1 MERRSVR
8 GMVLVALVVGMA
20 SMIPGGVMARAG
32 AGKEP
37 ARGNRVEATFTE
49 TRLVVTERPEL
60 GIRQVINSGVG
71 TLEGFGDATEMVAV
85 SIDRTVEPCGPGSD
99 TTTVL
104 RRIVV
109 ADGTLVLKTSAHRCP
124 TSSGLIAYGEF
135 EVDGASS
142 TGVFAGAWGGGSD
155 TVDIAMPVNNVT
167 ISGKLHLRQH

>member
-1 MERRSVR
+1 MEQCIRNMVR
-8 GMVLVALVVGMA
+8 VALVVGMA
-20 SMIPGGVMARAG
+20 SIIPNGVRAG
-32 AGKEP
+32 AGAGKQP
-37 ARGNRVEATFTE
+37 ALGNRIEATFTE
-49 TRLVVTERPEL
+49 TRLVVTEPAGL

-85 SIDRTVEPCGPGSD
+85 SIDRTVQPCGPGSD

-124 TSSGLIAYGEF
+124 TSSGLVVYGEF

-155 TVDIAMPVNNVT
+155 TVNIAIPINNVT
-167 ISGKLHLRQH
+167 ISGKLHLRHH

>member
-1 MERRSVR
+1 MGQRSVKR
-8 GMVLVALVVGMA
+8 MAVVALLVGIA
-20 SMIPGGVMARAG
+20 SILGSGVKARAG

-71 TLEGFGDATEMVAV
+71 TLEGFGDATEIVAV

-104 RRIVV
+104 RRMVV

-124 TSSGLIAYGEF
+124 TVSGLIAYGEF

-142 TGVFAGAWGGGSD
+142 TGVFEGAWGGGSD
-155 TVDIAMPVNNVT
+155 TVNIAMPLNNVT